1 MEIEQK
7 KSIIEAILFAA
18 GRPVSKNEFVLA
30 LELPEEDIEN
40 IMRRVNVAD
49 YESLF
54 YLHRKLDEIGLN
66 KALKKAGVKDGDTV
80 RLIDYEMT
88 WED

>member
-40 IMRRVNVAD
+40 IINKNFQIIVNLL
-49 YESLF
+49 SILI
-54 YLHRKLDEIGLN
+54 KL
-66 KALKKAGVKDGDTV
+66 
-80 RLIDYEMT
+80 
-88 WED
+88 

>member
-1 MEIEQK
+1 MLEVDT
-7 KSIIEAILFAA
+7 S
-18 GRPVSKNEFVLA
+18 SKEKVYKLEEKEKFTISKEGKIFVVQGDA
-30 LELPEEDIEN
+30 IEN
-40 IMRRVNVAD
+40 IMRRVNIDD

-80 RLIDYEMT
+80 RVVDYEMT